1 MKLIVAEKPSV
12 AKCIASALGVTSRA
26 DGCFE
31 GNGLI
36 VSWCVGHLVSPMDA
50 ASYDPG
56 YKKWRY
62 DDLPI
67 LPEPFRYVLV
77 KDKEDAFQNLKRLMD
92 REDVTELV
100 NACDAGRE
108 GELIF
113 RLVYEMAGCQK
124 PFSRLWISSME
135 DAAIR
140 EGFHDLRPGAEYD
153 PLYQS
158 ALCRQKADWLIGINA
173 TRLFSVLYHRT
184 LNVGRV
190 QTPTLAMLVDRDWKI
205 TSFKKEK
212 YHHVRLTLDGA
223 EAVSEKISAPEEAE
237 ALRAACA
244 DGPAVC
250 TSVTREQKKEAPPK
264 LYDLTTLQRE
274 ANRIFGYTAKQTLDF
289 AQSLYEKKLLTYP
302 RTDSRYLT
310 ADMAETASA
319 VLHLA
324 AKVPPFD
331 RCKEFFPDVTLL
343 VNDGKVSDHHAII
356 PTLELEKADLSGLP
370 VGERNILLL
379 VCRELLCAA
388 AEPYVYEAVTAAFT
402 CGGHT
407 FTAKGRHVLSLG
419 WKNIDRIFRASLK
432 EKPED
437 EAEPDPLPD
446 FIEGKTFDQM
456 KAAVTEHFTTPPKA
470 YTEDTLLSAMEN
482 AGKEDIPEDAERRGL
497 GTPATRAAILEKLV
511 AAGFVERKG
520 KSLIPTKA
528 GINLVTVLP
537 DTLTSPMLTAEW
549 EQKLTG
555 IARGEADPASFMAG
569 ISEMAWEL
577 VKNYSHISE
586 EGQKLFTP
594 ERETVGLCPCCGKP
608 VYEGKKNFYCSDRS
622 CQFVLWKDDRFWTS
636 RKKELTRKMAADLL
650 KKGRTSVKGM
660 WSEKKGTTYDAV
672 VVLDD
677 TGGKYV
683 RFKLEFPKRK
693 EGVNGR
699 YVVDEEAAAVVRQIF
714 EWKRQ
719 EVSVYTIVERL
730 KVGGVES
737 PERHKRRAGTR
748 NGDNIQGEG
757 WCPSTIRGI
766 LQNRAYIGEMICG
779 KSETALYKGLKK
791 RITEKDKW
799 VVVPD
804 AHPPIVSVSDF
815 EAVERQ
821 MQKDSSHRETAMEW
835 SADIRAG
842 MIDLFAGKAFCA
854 DCGKRM
860 YYKRQRIQCKGVV
873 FRGVYD
879 CSTHMRR
886 GHGTCFKHAM
896 RQDVLNE
903 KVFNAIRDQL
913 QVALDYEKLLLAMR
927 GGDREASVREKH
939 KVAVAS
945 VKLRLNALK
954 KKRAG
959 LYESYAEGILNEEE
973 YAFAKQT
980 YEEQYEALNRL
991 LDEAVERRERFLE
1004 SISPDN
1010 KWLTMM
1016 RGVAGM
1022 TELTQEVVDAIIE
1035 KVLVYGEGRIEVVFN
1050 YNDVFYAMLECV
1062 EQIKEADGND

>member
-1 MKLIVAEKPSV
+1 
-12 AKCIASALGVTSRA
+12 
-26 DGCFE
+26 
-31 GNGLI
+31 
-36 VSWCVGHLVSPMDA
+36 
-50 ASYDPG
+50 
-56 YKKWRY
+56 
-62 DDLPI
+62 
-67 LPEPFRYVLV
+67 
-77 KDKEDAFQNLKRLMD
+77 
-92 REDVTELV
+92 
-100 NACDAGRE
+100 
-108 GELIF
+108 
-113 RLVYEMAGCQK
+113 
-124 PFSRLWISSME
+124 ME

-140 EGFHDLRPGAEYD
+140 EGFNDLRPGAEYE

-223 EAVSEKISAPEEAE
+223 EAVSERITSPEEAE

-274 ANRIFGYTAKQTLDF
+274 ANRLFGYTAKQTLDY

-302 RTDSRYLT
+302 RTDSRFLT

-331 RCKEFFPDVTLL
+331 GCAEFFPDVSLL
-343 VNDGKVSDHHAII
+343 VNDRKVSDHHAII
-356 PTLELEKADLSGLP
+356 PTLELEKADLSALP

-388 AEPYVYEAVTAAFT
+388 AEPYVYKAVTATFI

-419 WKNIDRIFRASLK
+419 WKDIDRIFRASLK

-446 FIEGKTFDQM
+446 FTEGQTFDQVE
-456 KAAVTEHFTTPPKA
+456 ADVTKHFTAPPKA

-482 AGKEDIPEDAERRGL
+482 AGKEDIPDDAERKGL

-528 GINLVTVLP
+528 GVNLVTVLP
-537 DTLTSPMLTAEW
+537 DALTSPILTAEW

-555 IARGEADPASFMAG
+555 IARGEADPVSFMAG
-569 ISEMAWEL
+569 ISEMTREL

-586 EGQKLFTP
+586 EGQKLFAP
-594 ERETVGLCPCCGKP
+594 ERETVGLCPRCGKP

-636 RKKELTRKMAADLL
+636 RKKELTKKMAGDLL

-660 WSEKKGTTYDAV
+660 WSEKKGASYDAV

-693 EGVNGR
+693 EGVNG
-699 YVVDEEAAAVVRQIF
+699 
-714 EWKRQ
+714 
-719 EVSVYTIVERL
+719 
-730 KVGGVES
+730 
-737 PERHKRRAGTR
+737 
-748 NGDNIQGEG
+748 
-757 WCPSTIRGI
+757 
-766 LQNRAYIGEMICG
+766 
-779 KSETALYKGLKK
+779 KK
-791 RITEKDKW
+791 
-799 VVVPD
+799 
-804 AHPPIVSVSDF
+804 
-815 EAVERQ
+815 
-821 MQKDSSHRETAMEW
+821 
-835 SADIRAG
+835 
-842 MIDLFAGKAFCA
+842 
-854 DCGKRM
+854 
-860 YYKRQRIQCKGVV
+860 
-873 FRGVYD
+873 
-879 CSTHMRR
+879 
-886 GHGTCFKHAM
+886 
-896 RQDVLNE
+896 
-903 KVFNAIRDQL
+903 
-913 QVALDYEKLLLAMR
+913 
-927 GGDREASVREKH
+927 
-939 KVAVAS
+939 
-945 VKLRLNALK
+945 
-954 KKRAG
+954 
-959 LYESYAEGILNEEE
+959 
-973 YAFAKQT
+973 
-980 YEEQYEALNRL
+980 
-991 LDEAVERRERFLE
+991 
-1004 SISPDN
+1004 
-1010 KWLTMM
+1010 
-1016 RGVAGM
+1016 
-1022 TELTQEVVDAIIE
+1022 
-1035 KVLVYGEGRIEVVFN
+1035 
-1050 YNDVFYAMLECV
+1050 
-1062 EQIKEADGND
+1062 